1 MDDVIEPAP
10 ARDLHQQRVRMTEIL
25 RRHVRAED
33 KNISDCEFIAVV
45 MERYIAALNLAL
57 IDPNE

>member
-1 MDDVIEPAP
+1 MAEIIEFAP
-10 ARDLHQQRVRMTEIL
+10 SLDLHQQRVRMSEIL

-33 KNISDCEFIAVV
+33 KTLSDRELIVAVL
-45 MERYIAALNLAL
+45 ERWTKSLGDAL

>member
-1 MDDVIEPAP
+1 MAEIIDFKPAL
-10 ARDLHQQRVRMTEIL
+10 DLHQQRVRMNELL

-33 KNISDCEFIAVV
+33 KALSDAEFALA
-45 MERYIAALNLAL
+45 MFNRWRQAREDYI

>member
-1 MDDVIEPAP
+1 MTDIIEFEPS
-10 ARDLHQQRVRMTEIL
+10 RELHQQRVRMNDLL

-33 KNISDCEFIAVV
+33 KTLSDAEF
-45 MERYIAALNLAL
+45 ALAMFNRWRQAREDYL